1 MGNGSESIG
10 SFSQRLV
17 LIRLE
22 LHDLPFVEIASRR
35 RALARMPM
43 DTQAIKACTIETP
56 RLLAALHLVEYPNH
70 VQQTLWFLPSP
81 T

>member
-22 LHDLPFVEIASRR
+22 LHDLPFVEIASRQLDLYIHSVKEFR
-35 RALARMPM
+35 G
-43 DTQAIKACTIETP
+43 
-56 RLLAALHLVEYPNH
+56 V
-70 VQQTLWFLPSP
+70 
-81 T
+81 